1 MASKPSIGGQAVME
15 GVMMRGPVSWA
26 VACRKPDQEIV
37 VEAFS
42 ISGPRRPWMKWPFIR
57 GVYTLVESLS
67 IGLKALKISGRYQL
81 DEEDQ
86 DKADKGMGVGMGIG
100 MVFFLALFITL
111 PAFISKVG
119 GRRLGFESDLVQNLF
134 EGGIRISFFV
144 GYILLI
150 SLIPDI
156 KRVFQYH
163 GAEHKTIYAYE
174 NDEPLE
180 PEVIDKY
187 TTLHVRCGT
196 NFLFIIMFLT
206 IIGHLVADLL
216 LPANIPLRLAARV
229 LMIPLLAG
237 VSYEVIRAAGKN
249 DRSVIFRVASMPGLA
264 MQKIT
269 TRKPDHTQIE
279 VAIKAMEAV
288 IAREA
293 LTEPVQETVQVQTVE
308 TLAPSLLQPEPG
320 AATPS

>member
-26 VACRKPDQEIV
+26 IACRKPDAEIV
-37 VEAFS
+37 VEAYS
-42 ISGPRRPWMKWPFIR
+42 ISGPRRAWMKWPFVR

-86 DKADKGMGVGMGIG
+86 AAADKGMGWGMGIG
-100 MVFFLALFITL
+100 MVFFLAIFITL

-119 GRRLGFESDLVQNLF
+119 GRKLGFESDLVQNLF
-134 EGGIRISFFV
+134 EGGIRIAFFV

-180 PEVIDKY
+180 PEVVDKY

-206 IIGHLVADLL
+206 IIGHLIADLM

-237 VSYEVIRAAGKN
+237 ISYEVIRAAGKN
-249 DRSVIFRVASMPGLA
+249 DHSVVFRIASMPGLA

-269 TRKPDHTQIE
+269 TRKPDHEQIE

-293 LTEPVQETVQVQTVE
+293 LTEPSRETVQVKTVE
-308 TLAPSLLQPEPG
+308 TQPSPLLQPEP
-320 AATPS
+320 